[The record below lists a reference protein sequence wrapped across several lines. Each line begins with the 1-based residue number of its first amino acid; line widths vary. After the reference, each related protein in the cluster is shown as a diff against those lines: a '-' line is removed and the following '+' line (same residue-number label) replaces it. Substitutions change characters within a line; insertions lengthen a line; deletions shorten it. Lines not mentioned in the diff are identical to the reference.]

1 MQGVIIGNVSNTY
14 KIETTEKIYVAYAR
28 GKFKNRDI
36 KPLVGDRVEI
46 EVTDEEKNEAIIE
59 EILPRNN
66 EIKRPKIA
74 NIDQI
79 IFIIS
84 TKNPKPDLLMLDKQ
98 LAYAEKIHVEP
109 IIVVNKCDLKEIYKS
124 IKELYSKV
132 GYKVIVTSAKHNIG
146 IDELKQVL
154 RNKISVFSGNSG
166 VGKSSIIN
174 ALFDK
179 EKTQEGEISK
189 KNRSYELWLWIT
201 LTRNSYFVILKC
213 RLENLQ
219 HFLYVLNL
227 TQLIHNDAHF
237 AAVMDTQFD
246 GAVEDA
252 LIAGNGNAMDVDIQL
267 VRDHLCHVMKHTLAV
282 DARNLNGS
290 VKEHHLVHVP
300 LGVKDAIAE
309 TGLKLGSHSTVA
321 AVNFYAV
328 LIVDISEDVVTRNR
342 MTALRE
348 DKRGDVLLIYNH
360 RLLLVEALSYYKE
373 AALRIVFLVVVREE
387 RHKLSPA
394 ASRILSL
401 LAAQFVEVVIAEQ
414 YGALADGE
422 EERLIVLH
430 LMQVAEL
437 VKDGSVHLQLVLYKP
452 IVEYL
457 LASLLQFAVV
467 TAQYGSDLALCLS
480 RGHEVYP

>member
-109 IIVVNKCDLKEIYKS
+109 VIVVNKCDLKEIYKS

-132 GYKVIVTSAKHNIG
+132 GYKVIVTSAKKNIG
-146 IDELKQVL
+146 INELKQVL

-189 KNRSYELWLWIT
+189 KNKKGKNTTTDTKLYKLEKDTYIADTPGFSSFEISEIESTELDKCF
-201 LTRNSYFVILKC
+201 REFVPEIEKC
-213 RLENLQ
+213 EFVGCTHIKEEN
-219 HFLYVLNL
+219 
-227 TQLIHNDAHF
+227 
-237 AAVMDTQFD
+237 
-246 GAVEDA
+246 
-252 LIAGNGNAMDVDIQL
+252 
-267 VRDHLCHVMKHTLAV
+267 C
-282 DARNLNGS
+282 
-290 VKEHHLVHVP
+290 
-300 LGVKDAIAE
+300 GVKKAMQEGRVSTERYERYCNMYDE
-309 TGLKLGSHSTVA
+309 LK
-321 AVNFYAV
+321 
-328 LIVDISEDVVTRNR
+328 EK
-342 MTALRE
+342 E
-348 DKRGDVLLIYNH
+348 K
-360 RLLLVEALSYYKE
+360 YKW
-373 AALRIVFLVVVREE
+373 
-387 RHKLSPA
+387 
-394 ASRILSL
+394 
-401 LAAQFVEVVIAEQ
+401 
-414 YGALADGE
+414 
-422 EERLIVLH
+422 
-430 LMQVAEL
+430 
-437 VKDGSVHLQLVLYKP
+437 
-452 IVEYL
+452 
-457 LASLLQFAVV
+457 
-467 TAQYGSDLALCLS
+467 
-480 RGHEVYP
+480 